1 MSHAILR
8 PALAL
13 VGWTLLVLLLVPYR
27 RFKAAFGGRVASRDF
42 KFGESE
48 RVPPDVS
55 IPNRNFMNLL
65 EAPVLFY
72 VVCIIAYVTQN
83 ADAATVNLAWT
94 YFGLRVAHSV
104 VHLTY
109 NKVMHRLTAYAASMV
124 VLVSMWIHLLVAV
137 ASS

>member
-1 MSHAILR
+1 MTDTAILF
-8 PALAL
+8 PALSL

-27 RFKAAFGGRVASRDF
+27 RFKAAFAGQVTARDF

-48 RVPPDVS
+48 RVPPEVS

-72 VVCIIAYVTQN
+72 MVCLTAFVTHN
-83 ADAATVNLAWT
+83 ADAAAVTLAWV
-94 YFGLRVAHSV
+94 YFGLRVAHSI

-109 NKVMHRLTAYAASMV
+109 NKAG
-124 VLVSMWIHLLVAV
+124 
-137 ASS
+137 

>member
-1 MSHAILR
+1 MNNSAILI
-8 PALAL
+8 PALSL

-27 RFKAAFGGRVASRDF
+27 RFRAAFAGQVKSFDF
-42 KFGESE
+42 KYGESE

-72 VVCIIAYVTQN
+72 VVCVIAFVTNN
-83 ADAATVNLAWT
+83 ADASAVNLAWI
-94 YFGLRVAHSV
+94 YLGLRVAHSL

-109 NKVMHRLTAYAASMV
+109 NKVFHRLTLYAASMV
-124 VLVSMWIHLLVAV
+124 VLVSMWIHLLTEVLT
-137 ASS
+137 